1 MKALTDTSYL
11 VHIERLYKSISAA
24 VVLKVELNE
33 G

>member
-11 VHIERLYKSISAA
+11 VHIERLDKSISAV